1 MAARGK
7 RLSGPVVPI
16 WVGRERRGTRESQ
29 VDDFAAARVNLSLK
43 SRTNQVSG
51 VGDQTAAEE
60 GDRDERA
67 FSIGA
72 AGKVGR
78 AEVTLEAASPGIVLR
93 RFGCL
98 YDQLHYQR
106 SPWLGLTRP
115 STSSCALAIS
125 AAKPWMPGTSPGKG

>member
-7 RLSGPVVPI
+7 RLNGPVVPI

-29 VDDFAAARVNLSLK
+29 VGDFAAARVNLSLK
-43 SRTNQVSG
+43 SRTNQASG

-72 AGKVGR
+72 AGKSR
-78 AEVTLEAASPGIVLR
+78 
-93 RFGCL
+93 
-98 YDQLHYQR
+98 
-106 SPWLGLTRP
+106 
-115 STSSCALAIS
+115 
-125 AAKPWMPGTSPGKG
+125 